1 MRWEVKDLEFCSNV
15 TTEYIKLKLD
25 KSLTHPSLSFPIC
38 NMEQTVL
45 VICNLGTVRKCYRAY
60 GTNEL

>member
-1 MRWEVKDLEFCSNV
+1 MRWEVEALEFCSNV
-15 TTEYIKLKLD
+15 TTEYIKLKLH
-25 KSLTHPSLSFPIC
+25 KSLTHPSLSFPMC

-45 VICNLGTVRKCYRAY
+45 VICNLGTVRKYYTAY

>member
-1 MRWEVKDLEFCSNV
+1 MRWEVKGLEFCSNV

-45 VICNLGTVRKCYRAY
+45 VIYNIGPCYRAY